1 MDFRKIEP
9 LLFRIPVGLGSRFRV
24 FLYRLLGMKT
34 GHRNRFEAGRVR
46 RAHQVQ
52 IGSNNAFSKG
62 FQLWP
67 LDRAYAGTRIRIGNK
82 NYFNRNLM
90 LDACGYIEIGNENMF
105 GPDVYI
111 TDSNHSVSMGVPPAA
126 QPMQAG
132 KVIIGNGCWIGAKAV
147 ILKDVELGDYCV
159 VAAGAV
165 VTKSFP
171 SGSVIGGVPARLIKT
186 ISAS

>member
-9 LLFRIPVGLGSRFRV
+9 LLFRIPVGAMSRIRV
-24 FLYRLLGMKT
+24 LLYRLLGMKI
-34 GHRNRFEAGRVR
+34 GDHNRFEEGRVR
-46 RAHQVQ
+46 RAHQVE

-67 LDRAYAGTRIRIGNK
+67 LDAGYNGTRIKIGNK

-90 LDACGYIEIGNENMF
+90 LDACGYIEIGSDNMF
-105 GPDVYI
+105 GPDIYI
-111 TDSNHSVSMGVPPAA
+111 TDSNHTVSMGVLPAA

-171 SGSVIGGVPARLIKT
+171 RGSVIAGVPAKLIKT
-186 ISAS
+186 LSS